1 MCGCARVA
9 HPSKHTRRRHKTERQ
24 APARVL
30 HTQDSAWT
38 RGGTF
43 WSACVTLTNTPME
56 PAYTRLPIG
65 GLCLRAGQVSNRT
78 QHVARSMGPRFYG
91 VKSTSWHDDKDEED
105 AADSIA
111 GISAAR
117 RSTAISTN
125 PAAWPPTTAI
135 MIHTLK
141 DMTNSMQM

>member
-1 MCGCARVA
+1 MRA
-9 HPSKHTRRRHKTERQ
+9 HFSASALRL
-24 APARVL
+24 AFPAAAFSSTSL
-30 HTQDSAWT
+30 ALS
-38 RGGTF
+38 
-43 WSACVTLTNTPME
+43 
-56 PAYTRLPIG
+56 
-65 GLCLRAGQVSNRT
+65 RAGCLAPRCTVTVVTVARDVYDVIAASNARRPIHNCAFQVSNRT